1 MVKYYKFNRSPPRNG
16 IGWVKVKTRK
26 NSEFC
31 WFCDIYF
38 PNTSLDGNKLNSDT
52 KCPLATIE
60 YQLKEL
66 KAEEI
71 PKEEFIK
78 AAIQY
83 GR

>member
-1 MVKYYKFNRSPPRNG
+1 MIKYYKFNRRSGNG
-16 IGWVKVKTRK
+16 TGWVKVKTRK
-26 NSEFC
+26 NSRFC
-31 WFCDIYF
+31 WFCDIYSVSNYYNNLSEIHRY
-38 PNTSLDGNKLNSDT
+38 PWHKLET
-52 KCPLATIE
+52 
-60 YQLKEL
+60 QLKEL

>member
-1 MVKYYKFNRSPPRNG
+1 MVKYYKFGRRSYKG
-16 IGWVKVKTRK
+16 TGWIKVKTRK
-26 NSEFC
+26 NSMFC
-31 WFCDIYF
+31 WFCAIYSPA
-38 PNTSLDGNKLNSDT
+38 PNPEENKLNVYT
-52 KCPLATIE
+52 KWSRESIE
-60 YQLKEL
+60 SQLKQL